1 MRNLWQN
8 NFFNWYTLA
17 TSYLNLSVAVVLVLI
32 SFFVGVV
39 GFILIEGYSLLEAFY
54 MTAITISTVGYTE
67 VKPLSA
73 NGQLFTSIYIILN
86 LGVFAYALSA
96 FTSYVAHGEFFRK
109 IHRNFIE
116 QQINKMKD
124 HIILCGYGK
133 YGKEV
138 VENFLHHNIDFIV
151 IEKSPEKIAEIQER
165 QDKIHYVEGDTT
177 HDDMLLL
184 AGIAKAKALISA
196 LGDDT
201 ENVFTVL
208 SARQLNPEL
217 NIISRSLH
225 PKTEGKLRMAGANH
239 VIMPEQIGGFYMA
252 TLVNKP
258 GAVDFFSFITNEYES
273 DIGFEEIRY
282 DKLPAAHKDKSIK
295 ELRIRELTGANIIGF
310 RNQAGK
316 YSVNPGP
323 NVICSK
329 GTSFIVLGNE
339 SQLQALRDKFG
350 LSE

>member
-1 MRNLWQN
+1 MRNIWQSS
-8 NFFNWYTLA
+8 FFNWYTLA
-17 TSYLNLSVAVVLVLI
+17 TSYLSLSLALVLVLL
-32 SFFVGVV
+32 SFVIGVV
-39 GFILIEGYSLLEAFY
+39 GFMLIEDYSWLEAFY

-73 NGQLFTSIYIILN
+73 NGQLFTAFYLILN
-86 LGVFAYALSA
+86 LGIFAYALSA

-116 QQINKMKD
+116 QQISKMKN

-151 IEKSPEKIAEIQER
+151 IERDPQKIIEIQER
-165 QDKIHYVEGDTT
+165 EDKIHYVEGDTT
-177 HDDMLLL
+177 HDDILLL
-184 AGIAKAKALISA
+184 AGISKARALISS

-273 DIGFEEIRY
+273 DIGFEEIHF
-282 DKLPAAHKDKSIK
+282 DNLPDQFRNKSIK

-323 NVICSK
+323 DTICSA

-339 SQLQALRDKFG
+339 KQLQALRDTNMLGK
-350 LSE
+350 

>member
-1 MRNLWQN
+1 MRNIWQN
-8 NFFNWYTLA
+8 RFFNWYTLA
-17 TSYLNLSVAVVLVLI
+17 TSYLSLNVALALTLLSFLI
-32 SFFVGVV
+32 GIV
-39 GFILIEGYSLLEAFY
+39 GFMVIEGYPLLEAFY

-73 NGQLFTSIYIILN
+73 NGQLFTGVYIILN
-86 LGVFAYALSA
+86 LGIFAYALSA

-109 IHRNFIE
+109 IHQNFIE
-116 QQINKMKD
+116 QQISKMKD

-133 YGKEV
+133 YGREV
-138 VENFLHHNIDFIV
+138 VENFLHHNIEFIV
-151 IEKSPEKIAEIQER
+151 IEKDSNKIALIQER
-165 QDKIHYVEGDTT
+165 QDKIHYIEGDTT
-177 HDDMLLL
+177 HDDILLL
-184 AGIAKAKALISA
+184 AGIEKARALISA

-208 SARQLNPEL
+208 SARQLNPKV

-273 DIGFEEIRY
+273 DIGFEEIIY
-282 DKLPAAHKDKSIK
+282 DRLPDQFKNKPIK
-295 ELRIRELTGANIIGF
+295 ELRIRELTGANIIGYK
-310 RNQAGK
+310 NQAGK

-323 NVICSK
+323 DMMCSR

-339 SQLQALRDKFG
+339 NQLTALRDIF
-350 LSE
+350 LLE

>member
-1 MRNLWQN
+1 MRNLWHN
-8 NFFNWYTLA
+8 SFFNWYTLA
-17 TSYLNLSVAVVLVLI
+17 TSYLSLNVAVFLVML
-32 SFFVGVV
+32 SFFIGII
-39 GFILIEGYSLLEAFY
+39 GFMLIEDYTLFEAFY

-67 VKPLSA
+67 VKPLSSD
-73 NGQLFTSIYIILN
+73 GQLFAGIYIILN

-151 IEKSPEKIAEIQER
+151 IERSPAKIAEIQER

-177 HDDMLLL
+177 HDDILLL
-184 AGIAKAKALISA
+184 AGIEKAKALISA

-208 SARQLNPEL
+208 SARQLNPQL

-282 DKLPAAHKDKSIK
+282 EKLSKKHQGKSIK

-310 RNQAGK
+310 KNQAGK

-323 NVICSK
+323 DIVCTR

-339 SQLQALRDKFG
+339 SQLQALRENFG
-350 LSE
+350 LQE

>member
-1 MRNLWQN
+1 MRNIWQN

-17 TSYLNLSVAVVLVLI
+17 TSYLNLNLALGLVLL
-32 SFFVGVV
+32 SFLIGVL
-39 GFILIEGYSLLEAFY
+39 GFMAIEGYSFLEAFY
-54 MTAITISTVGYTE
+54 MSAITISTVGYTE

-73 NGQLFTSIYIILN
+73 NGQLFTAIYIVVN
-86 LGVFAYALSA
+86 LGIFAYALSA
-96 FTSYVAHGEFFRK
+96 FTSYVAHGEFFRR

-116 QQINKMKD
+116 QQISKMKD

-133 YGKEV
+133 YGREV
-138 VENFLHHNIDFIV
+138 VENFLHHQIEFIV
-151 IEKSPEKIAEIQER
+151 IEKDPEKIMEIQER
-165 QDKIHYVEGDTT
+165 QDNIHYVEGDTT
-177 HDDMLLL
+177 HDDILLL
-184 AGIAKAKALISA
+184 AGIEKAKALISA

-208 SARQLNPEL
+208 SARQLNPKL

-239 VIMPEQIGGFYMA
+239 IIMPEQIGGFYMA

-273 DIGFEEIRY
+273 DIGFEEILY
-282 DKLPAAHKDKSIK
+282 DRLPSKFKNKSIK
-295 ELRIRELTGANIIGF
+295 ELKIRELTGANIIGY

-323 NVICSK
+323 GILCSK

-339 SQLQALRDKFG
+339 KQLQALRDLFMP
-350 LSE
+350 ED

>member
-1 MRNLWQN
+1 MSLS
-8 NFFNWYTLA
+8 LA
-17 TSYLNLSVAVVLVLI
+17 LMLVLV
-32 SFFVGVV
+32 SFVIGIM
-39 GFILIEGYSLLEAFY
+39 GFMLIENYSFLEAFY

-73 NGQLFTSIYIILN
+73 NGQLFSGVYIILN
-86 LGVFAYALSA
+86 LGIFAYALSA

-116 QQINKMKD
+116 QQISKMKD

-138 VENFLHHNIDFIV
+138 VDNFLHHNIDFIV
-151 IEKSPEKIAEIQER
+151 IERNPQKIIEIQER
-165 QDKIHYVEGDTT
+165 EDKIHYVEGDTT
-177 HDDMLLL
+177 HDDILLL
-184 AGIAKAKALISA
+184 AGISKARALISS

-208 SARQLNPEL
+208 SARQLNPKL

-225 PKTEGKLRMAGANH
+225 PKTEGKLRMAGADH

-273 DIGFEEIRY
+273 DIGFEEIHF
-282 DKLPAAHKDKSIK
+282 DHLPDQFRNKSIK

-323 NVICSK
+323 DTICSG

-339 SQLQALRDKFG
+339 KQLRALRDTYR
-350 LSE
+350 LEN

>member
-1 MRNLWQN
+1 MRNIWHS

-17 TSYLNLSVAVVLVLI
+17 TSYLSLSLALMLVLL
-32 SFFVGVV
+32 SFVIGVV
-39 GFILIEGYSLLEAFY
+39 GFMLIEEYSFLEAFY

-73 NGQLFTSIYIILN
+73 NGQLFTGVYIILN
-86 LGVFAYALSA
+86 LGIFAYALSA

-116 QQINKMKD
+116 QQISKMKN

-138 VENFLHHNIDFIV
+138 VDNFLHHNIDFIV
-151 IEKSPEKIAEIQER
+151 IEKNPQKIIEIQER
-165 QDKIHYVEGDTT
+165 EDKIHYVEGDTT
-177 HDDMLLL
+177 HDDILLL
-184 AGIAKAKALISA
+184 AGISKARALISS

-273 DIGFEEIRY
+273 DIGFEEIHFDR
-282 DKLPAAHKDKSIK
+282 LPAQFRDKSIK

-323 NVICSK
+323 DTICSG

-339 SQLQALRDKFG
+339 KQLQALRDTYSLGK
-350 LSE
+350 